1 MRPLLF
7 VLFAI
12 VTVFGSVRLINE
24 FRGKQAGVNA
34 PAGAT
39 LSPPRASQPVVS
51 AAPQASSAV
60 SLGAPPPVKLV
71 PVSLQ
76 PSQAP
81 QGAANRAAAIPAS
94 EEDLISAIQKEL
106 SRLGYYDGPATGR
119 WSKAIRH
126 AVRLFIRRTGEHPRR
141 VLPTIELLTALQA
154 ADPKNAQ
161 GSNRRASTLPEPQS
175 LQSAGLSPKD
185 PPAKERAPAS
195 EAASKD
201 DDYLPPWMTSK
212 ARRAAGADSTEPQGF
227 SAQAPASASE
237 IEGQIYQK
245 RHARASRER
254 RARASYGGY
263 APRRGGHI
271 FFLPF

>member
-12 VTVFGSVRLINE
+12 MTVFGSVRLINE
-24 FRGKQAGVNA
+24 FRGKQGVNV

-39 LSPPRASQPVVS
+39 LTPPRESKPVVS
-51 AAPQASSAV
+51 AAPASSAV
-60 SLGAPPPVKLV
+60 SLGTPPPVKLV
-71 PVSLQ
+71 AVSLQ

-81 QGAANRAAAIPAS
+81 QGAANRAAAVPAS
-94 EEDLISAIQKEL
+94 EEELISAIQKEL
-106 SRLGYYDGPATGR
+106 SRLGYYDGPATDR

-141 VLPTIELLTALQA
+141 VLPTIELLTELRA

-161 GSNRRASTLPEPQS
+161 GSSRRASTLPEPQS
-175 LQSAGLSPKD
+175 VQSAGLSPKD
-185 PPAKERAPAS
+185 PPAKERTAAP

-212 ARRAAGADSTEPQGF
+212 AKRGAGADSTEPQEF
-227 SAQAPASASE
+227 SAPAPASAGE
-237 IEGQIYQK
+237 IAGQTYHK
-245 RHARASRER
+245 RQARPARER

>member
-7 VLFAI
+7 VVFAI

-24 FRGKQAGVNA
+24 FRGIQAGVNA
-34 PAGAT
+34 PTRAAVN
-39 LSPPRASQPVVS
+39 PPRESQPVVS
-51 AAPQASSAV
+51 AVPAPQAPAGV
-60 SLGAPPPVKLV
+60 SLETSPPAKLV

-81 QGAANRAAAIPAS
+81 HGAANRAAAVLAS
-94 EEDLISAIQKEL
+94 ETELISAIQKEL
-106 SRLGYYDGPATGR
+106 SRLGYYDGPATDR

-126 AVRLFIRRTGEHPRR
+126 AVRLFMHRTGEHPRR

-154 ADPKNAQ
+154 AEPNAQ
-161 GSNRRASTLPEPQS
+161 GSNRRASSPPDPQAVQPAGPS
-175 LQSAGLSPKD
+175 LRD
-185 PPAKERAPAS
+185 PPAKDSTPAP

-212 ARRAAGADSTEPQGF
+212 ARRGAGADGTEPREF
-227 SAQAPASASE
+227 AAQTPASAGE
-237 IEGQIYQK
+237 FPGQIYHR
-245 RHARASRER
+245 RHARASRG
-254 RARASYGGY
+254 ARASYGGY
-263 APRRGGHI
+263 PRRGGHI